1 MSDAASAPLRA
12 AEFVRTR
19 RYGVL
24 ATHSGAV
31 PGYPFGSVVPYVLV
45 DGALAIQIS
54 DIAEHT
60 RNLTADGHCS
70 LTIFDPADAD
80 DPQAGPRLTWIADAR
95 RASDDHAV
103 AAAERYFRYF
113 PAARSYERTHDF
125 AFWLLQ
131 PVRIRLIGG
140 FGDIR
145 WLRPA
150 ELPLRNP
157 LPAHEADAVAHMNDD
172 HGDALT
178 LLCRQHTGVT
188 PDAVRLVGLD
198 GYGMDLLVDGQALR
212 IPYPRPLGDAAGL
225 RTLMMEMVQAARE
238 A

>member
-1 MSDAASAPLRA
+1 MSDAASAPWRA
-12 AEFVRTR
+12 AEFVRAR

-24 ATHSGAV
+24 ATQSGAV
-31 PGYPFGSVVPYVLV
+31 PGYPFGSIVPYVLV
-45 DGALAIQIS
+45 DGALAILIS

-60 RNLTADGHCS
+60 RNLKADGRCS

-95 RASDDHAV
+95 RASGEDGV
-103 AAAERYFRYF
+103 AAAERYFSYF
-113 PAARSYERTHDF
+113 PAARGYERTHDF
-125 AFWLLQ
+125 AFWLLE

-150 ELPLRNP
+150 DLPLRSP
-157 LPAHEADAVAHMNDD
+157 LLAQEAGAVAHMNDD
-172 HGDALT
+172 HADALV
-178 LLCRQHTGVT
+178 LLCRQHTGSA
-188 PDAVRLVGLD
+188 PGAVQLVGLD
-198 GYGMDLLVDGQALR
+198 GHGMDLLADGQALR
-212 IPYPRPLGDAAGL
+212 IPYPRPLDDAAGL
-225 RTLMMEMVQAARE
+225 RALMVEMVQAARG